1 MDERFPNR
9 KPTRLKGYNYK
20 TNGCYF
26 ITICTEGKKC
36 IFSEIV
42 GEGFPLPKLTSYG
55 NIAEKWI
62 NKIPEKYPTVEVERF
77 VIMPNHIHLLLLLS
91 NDDIGGRGNPS
102 PTNPLAVE
110 RELTY
115 NADGRGNPSPTIT
128 SIVDVVA
135 WLKYRITQEC
145 NIGGKRKKLLQR
157 SFHDHIVRNDE
168 DYQQIARYIQE
179 NPLKWELDCFYTKQ

>member
-77 VIMPNHIHLLLLLS
+77 VIMPNHIHL
-91 NDDIGGRGNPS
+91 
-102 PTNPLAVE
+102 
-110 RELTY
+110 
-115 NADGRGNPSPTIT
+115 
-128 SIVDVVA
+128 
-135 WLKYRITQEC
+135 
-145 NIGGKRKKLLQR
+145 
-157 SFHDHIVRNDE
+157 
-168 DYQQIARYIQE
+168 
-179 NPLKWELDCFYTKQ
+179 